1 MRRLWWRRPLRCGY
15 YGEGAVEIARAED
28 GTRHIRSSSAPDV
41 VLAVP
46 IGEWVALEEAIRN
59 GQQF

>member
-1 MRRLWWRRPLRCGY
+1 LRCGY

-59 GQQF
+59 GQKF